1 MRNAYNQLAE
11 VIMGHVPM
19 NENAVIS
26 RDLLRHG
33 DEADELRPGDFVYI
47 KNDSGTA
54 KWARQ
59 TLAAPSLT
67 AYEAIYGAINALAVL
82 ASYDNEVQMRKDTY
96 MVVAGQRAGEA
107 GSWGGYVT
115 ALRGNFVVRT
125 RLYTTGAFV
134 PGSKVSLTSG
144 VPVLRTSSPGML
156 AKPVIGEVI
165 AYNTDTS
172 TSQADRYAGLEFSV
186 RS

>member
-1 MRNAYNQLAE
+1 MLNAYNQLAE
-11 VIMGHVPM
+11 VVLGHIPQ
-19 NENAVIS
+19 NENAVFS
-26 RDLLRHG
+26 LDLARHG
-33 DEADELRPGDFVYI
+33 DETDALRPGDFVYI
-47 KNDSGTA
+47 KNDSNTA

-59 TLAAPSLT
+59 TLSAPSPT
-67 AYEAIYGAINALAVL
+67 AYDANYGAANALAVL
-82 ASYDNEVQMRKDTY
+82 ASYDNEIQMRKDTY

-115 ALRGNFVVRT
+115 AIRGNFVVRT
-125 RLYTTGAFV
+125 RNYTAAAFV

-144 VPVLRTSSPGML
+144 VPVLRSASAGML

-165 AYNTDTS
+165 SYNTNTS
-172 TSQADRYAGLEFSV
+172 TSQADRFAGLEFSV